1 MTQER
6 LPPRVGSNEISDT
19 HTMSYDLSRRE
30 RQIIDIL
37 YANGKATAAEV
48 QNALPEPP
56 SYSAVRAMLRILEE
70 KGHVRHEQDGPRY
83 VYLPTVG
90 RDNAKRSALHHMLK
104 TFFDG
109 SAEQAISALLDESS
123 QKLSDAELDRLARL
137 IDQARNTGA

>member
-1 MTQER
+1 MFNLADPLIMKNPE
-6 LPPRVGSNEISDT
+6 P
-19 HTMSYDLSRRE
+19 HHDLSRRE

-37 YANGKATAAEV
+37 YAQGRATAAEV
-48 QNALPEPP
+48 QAALPEPP
-56 SYSAVRAMLRILEE
+56 SYSAVRAMLRILED

-83 VYLPTVG
+83 VDAPTVG

-123 QKLSDAELDRLARL
+123 TTLSDAELDRLARL